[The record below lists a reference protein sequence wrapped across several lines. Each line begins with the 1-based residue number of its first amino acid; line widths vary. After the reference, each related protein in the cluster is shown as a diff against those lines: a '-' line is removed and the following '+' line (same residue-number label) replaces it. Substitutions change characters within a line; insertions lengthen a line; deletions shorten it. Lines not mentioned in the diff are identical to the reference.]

1 MVRLATQTM
10 HMHCLTTNKTRP
22 LDLLEIFDSVE
33 SSIIVSGHYSVA
45 AHMSEVSNTG
55 GAELMSFELGAEL
68 VQRARCQHKTSR
80 IVLWVND
87 IGISQVERDAL
98 KQQYSLPEN
107 YAVILRSYQLTN
119 DDISVMYE
127 SSVRNKASTTLRTI
141 YKKAPHLFDRV
152 DARNT
157 RLVRC
162 VDNIA
167 CTSEKHADQIAYVI
181 DGPNKEPLVVKE
193 GPHPKCNLILATLF
207 HELTKRFTSDIIVT
221 VFNDIYE
228 YRLTLGLHAART
240 LFDVSTPMMNIFC
253 DGAELSGYRFTP

>member
-1 MVRLATQTM
+1 MD
-10 HMHCLTTNKTRP
+10 MHCLTSIKTRP
-22 LDLLEIFDSVE
+22 LNLLEIFDSVK

-55 GAELMSFELGAEL
+55 QAELMSFELGAEL
-68 VQRARCQHKTSR
+68 VQRARCHCKTSR

-87 IGISQVERDAL
+87 IGVSQAERNAL
-98 KQQYSLPEN
+98 KQRYSLPEN
-107 YAVILRSYQLTN
+107 YAAILRSYQLSH

-152 DARNT
+152 DARDT

-162 VDNIA
+162 VDNIS
-167 CTSEKHADQIAYVI
+167 CSSEKTFDQIAYVI

-207 HELTKRFTSDIIVT
+207 HELTKRFTPELIVT

-228 YRLTLGLHAART
+228 YRLTLGLHAAKT
-240 LFDVSTPMMNIFC
+240 LFDVSTPMMNVFC
-253 DGAELSGYRFTP
+253 DGAELSVYHYTR

>member
-1 MVRLATQTM
+1 MGMQ
-10 HMHCLTTNKTRP
+10 CLTTTKTRP

-55 GAELMSFELGAEL
+55 PAELMSFELGAEL
-68 VQRARCQHKTSR
+68 VQRARRHGKTSR

-87 IGISQVERDAL
+87 IGISQAERDVL

-107 YAVILRSYQLTN
+107 YAVILGSYQLS
-119 DDISVMYE
+119 DCDISVMYE

-141 YKKAPHLFDRV
+141 YKKAPHLFNRV
-152 DARNT
+152 DARDT

-162 VDNIA
+162 VDNIS
-167 CTSEKHADQIAYVI
+167 CFSEKNGDEIAYVI

-207 HELTKRFTSDIIVT
+207 HELTKRFTPDIIVT

-228 YRLTLGLHAART
+228 YRLSLGLHAAKT

-253 DGAELSGYRFTP
+253 DGTDLSVYRYTA